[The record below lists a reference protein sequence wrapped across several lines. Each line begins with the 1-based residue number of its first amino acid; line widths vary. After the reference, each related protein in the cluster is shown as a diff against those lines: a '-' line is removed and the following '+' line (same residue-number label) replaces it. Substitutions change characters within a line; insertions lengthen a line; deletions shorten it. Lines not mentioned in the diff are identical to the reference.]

1 MHLQKP
7 MRRLAFILA
16 LGALV
21 ACGEGRSG
29 GPSSGPPAG
38 EWLKGD
44 LHLHSSHSNDA
55 QDNPVGAV
63 IAKAEELGMDYFVF
77 TDHDNHVLG
86 NITTWGDPA
95 YRSDK
100 MIMIYGTEWT
110 TARGHANVFGTSP
123 WDHSRLWAIRDGDG
137 ATSVAEAHALGLHFS
152 INHPASGD
160 PWEHSFDIAFDSME
174 VWNAVYVFPSNAQ
187 AISLWDSLLTGGR
200 RLSARGGSDVH
211 HQQGFESMV
220 LNVGNPTTFIYSRE
234 RTSAAVLEALKAGHV
249 SISYAPSAERVDFVA
264 DADSDGIFETIIGG
278 NIDGK
283 GQTIRFRIE
292 IVGFR
297 AGAPYDVSVFKDGV
311 LFQSAQLD
319 SPELQFDDTPA
330 AGQRAYYRV
339 EVRGDVPEAPVGFAA
354 PYGDFVAMTN
364 PIYVSFP

>member
-1 MHLQKP
+1 
-7 MRRLAFILA
+7 MRRLAYFLA
-16 LGALV
+16 LVALV
-21 ACGEGRSG
+21 ACGDGASD
-29 GPSSGPPAG
+29 GPSSSPPSG

-86 NITTWGDPA
+86 NITTWADPA

-100 MIMIYGTEWT
+100 MIMLYGTEWT
-110 TARGHANVFGTSP
+110 TARGHANIFGTSP

-137 ATSVAEAHALGLHFS
+137 AASVAEAHALGLHFS
-152 INHPASGD
+152 VNHPLSGD
-160 PWEHSFDIAFDSME
+160 PWEHSFDIGFDSIE
-174 VWNAVYVFPSNAQ
+174 VWNAVFAFPANAA
-187 AISLWDSLLTGGR
+187 AIALWDSLLAGGR

-211 HQQGFESMV
+211 HQQGVESMI
-220 LNVGNPTTFIYSRE
+220 LNAGNPTSFIYSRE
-234 RTSAAVLEALKAGHV
+234 RTSEAILEALKAGHV
-249 SISYAPSAERVDFVA
+249 SISYAPAAERVDFVA
-264 DADSDGIFETIIGG
+264 DADGDGIFETIIGG
-278 NIDGK
+278 NIDGQ

-297 AGAPYDVSVFKDGV
+297 AGSTYEVAVLKDGAM
-311 LFQSAQLD
+311 LQSSHLD
-319 SPELQFDDTPA
+319 SPELQFEDTPA

-339 EVRGDVPEAPVGFAA
+339 EVRGAVPDAPADFAVL
-354 PYGDFVAMTN
+354 YGDFVAMTN